1 MLNNQKQN
9 KSHKK
14 IRTKKNKTEKNK
26 TNQYSPDSQT
36 DVLFESSSQT
46 NSNNSD
52 DSPNTHKT
60 HNLKVKQNKDKQF
73 DTIVEKTQKKRTK
86 KNENSP
92 RFSLFSDKTLQLFH
106 NMLNNQKQ
114 NKSHKKIHT
123 KKNETEKN
131 KTNQYSPSSQID
143 FLFESSSQT
152 NSNNSDDSPDAH
164 KTHNLE
170 VKQNKDKQFNTIVT
184 QFAES
189 LNDLS
194 DTLNNLSKE
203 KELKQNT
210 NNTQAEKKNQKKLLT
225 DQINTDN
232 LITTKKPINAPFDD
246 NLNTCASNWTNNWYQ
261 TNFPPIQNCVSQQY
275 ILQNVHL
282 YAKIDI
288 KKNTNFIVI
297 TLHEHEIAL
306 TLEEIEETKITKTLC
321 VHEKTMFRCPLQSCQ
336 LKPLSK
342 ISLKKHLEFH
352 CHRYH
357 YNDNKKYLFQFHL
370 NGTLQYFHYPPKSIE
385 NTLTQQSSSNQN
397 EDEICSRNKDKNNPP
412 TLDKK
417 TSTKTTDLLSQSQT
431 SHHVT

>member
-1 MLNNQKQN
+1 MNNQKQN

-26 TNQYSPDSQT
+26 TNQYSP
-36 DVLFESSSQT
+36 
-46 NSNNSD
+46 
-52 DSPNTHKT
+52 H
-60 HNLKVKQNKDKQF
+60 
-73 DTIVEKTQKKRTK
+73 
-86 KNENSP
+86 
-92 RFSLFSDKTLQLFH
+92 
-106 NMLNNQKQ
+106 
-114 NKSHKKIHT
+114 
-123 KKNETEKN
+123 
-131 KTNQYSPSSQID
+131 SQID
-143 FLFESSSQT
+143 FLLESSSQT

-164 KTHNLE
+164 KTHNLK
-170 VKQNKDKQFNTIVT
+170 VKQNKDKQFDTIVREFT
-184 QFAES
+184 ES
-189 LNDLS
+189 FNDLS

-210 NNTQAEKKNQKKLLT
+210 KDTQAEKKNQKKLLT

-232 LITTKKPINAPFDD
+232 LITTRKPINAPFDD
-246 NLNTCASNWTNNWYQ
+246 NLNTCTSNWTNNWYE
-261 TNFPPIQNCVSQQY
+261 TNYPPIQNCVSQQY

-288 KKNTNFIVI
+288 KKNTNFILI
-297 TLHEHEIAL
+297 TLYQHEIAL
-306 TLEEIEETKITKTLC
+306 TFEEIEEIKITKTLC
-321 VHEKTMFRCPLQSCQ
+321 VHDKTMFRCPLQSCQ
-336 LKPLSK
+336 QKPLSK

-357 YNDNKKYLFQFHL
+357 YNDNKKYLFQFHQ
-370 NGTLQYFHYPPKSIE
+370 NGAQQYFHYPPKSIE